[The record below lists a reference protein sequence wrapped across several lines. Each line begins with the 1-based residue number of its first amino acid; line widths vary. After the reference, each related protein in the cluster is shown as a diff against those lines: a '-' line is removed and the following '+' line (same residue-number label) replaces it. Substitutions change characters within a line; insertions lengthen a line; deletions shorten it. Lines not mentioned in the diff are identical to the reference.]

1 MKRILLS
8 ACILLS
14 AGAFIFLAV
23 GASSGNPAGTYKID
37 LDNAF
42 GLVTGAD
49 FKVAGVPVGTIDAI
63 NLNQKTLNAVVTV
76 SVNRG
81 GFGSFHTD
89 AFCQSRPESLIGEYF
104 IDCNPGTTGKVL
116 APGSTI
122 PVSHTQSTIP
132 GDLLQDVMRMP
143 YRERLTLIINELGA
157 AAAGRSGDLQAAL
170 QRAVPALT
178 ETDSLLNLL
187 GNDSTTLQN
196 LTRDSNTVV
205 TALANN
211 TGTVER
217 FITEA
222 NNVASDTA
230 TQQGNLKL
238 TLHNLPGLLA
248 QARPALAK
256 LGAAVTA
263 NQPVVNNLNAA
274 SGQIHRLFADLPNF
288 SRSARPALKSL
299 GQASVTGKTAVQAA
313 APTVAALN
321 MFAKPTPELAQNL
334 AIVLQDLDTQ
344 KRAVERD
351 PRSPG
356 GQGFSGLQA
365 LLGYVFNQTLA
376 INAFGPLGHFLAV
389 DAFFSKMC
397 SSYATPATVAMALNA
412 YGSQYRQCY
421 SWLGPNQPGVN
432 ETDPSNPSA
441 AVPDPGGAPSGQ
453 TGPTTSASK
462 LTVADLASQTS
473 SSSFAK
479 APTTTT
485 AITTTGTATTTGS
498 ATTTTTGTGTT
509 SGAAVS
515 TRAGSAGTTS
525 TPSSQLQ
532 STVSSILS
540 LLGGG
545 GSSTASG
552 SSAASASPGAS
563 GFTGTGSS
571 GSTGTGSSGSTG
583 SSSGGQ
589 TQQLLNYLL
598 AP

>member
-8 ACILLS
+8 ACILLG
-14 AGAFIFLAV
+14 AGAFIFLAA
-23 GASSGNPAGTYKID
+23 GASSGSPAGTYKIE
-37 LDNAF
+37 LDSAF
-42 GLVTGAD
+42 GIVTGAE
-49 FKVAGVPVGTIDAI
+49 FKVSGVSVGTIDAI
-63 NLNQKTLNAVVTV
+63 NLDQKTLDAVVTV
-76 SVNRG
+76 SVNRS
-81 GFGSFHTD
+81 GFGSFHAD
-89 AFCQSRPESLIGEYF
+89 AFCQSRPQSLIGEYF
-104 IDCNPGTTGKVL
+104 IDCNPGTSGKVL
-116 APGSTI
+116 PPGSTI

-132 GDLLQDVMRMP
+132 ADLLQNVMRMP

-211 TGTVER
+211 TGTAER

-238 TLHNLPGLLA
+238 TLQKLPGLLA

-256 LGAAVTA
+256 LDAAVTA

-274 SGQIHRLFADLPNF
+274 SGQIHRLSNDLPSF
-288 SRSARPALKSL
+288 SRSARHALKSL

-321 MFAKPTPELAQNL
+321 MFAMPTPELAQNL
-334 AIVLQDLDTQ
+334 AIVLRDLDTQ

-356 GQGFSGLQA
+356 GKAFSGLQA

-389 DAFFSKMC
+389 DAFFSKAC
-397 SSYATPATVAMALNA
+397 SPYATPATVAMALQA

-432 ETDPSNPSA
+432 ETDPSDPSA
-441 AVPDPGGAPSGQ
+441 AVPDPGGAPPGK
-453 TGPTTSASK
+453 TGSTTSAAK

-473 SSSFAK
+473 TASFAQSP
-479 APTTTT
+479 A
-485 AITTTGTATTTGS
+485 TTTGTTATTTS
-498 ATTTTTGTGTT
+498 TGTTANPAAGSDTT
-509 SGAAVS
+509 SGAAGA
-515 TRAGSAGTTS
+515 TPADTTS
-525 TPSSQLQ
+525 TPASTLHN
-532 STVSSILS
+532 TVSSILS
-540 LLGGG
+540 LLAG
-545 GSSTASG
+545 GSSSTAG
-552 SSAASASPGAS
+552 ASSAASGVSGAS
-563 GFTGTGSS
+563 S
-571 GSTGTGSSGSTG
+571 STGTGSSGSSG
-583 SSSGGQ
+583 SASGGQ

-598 AP
+598 